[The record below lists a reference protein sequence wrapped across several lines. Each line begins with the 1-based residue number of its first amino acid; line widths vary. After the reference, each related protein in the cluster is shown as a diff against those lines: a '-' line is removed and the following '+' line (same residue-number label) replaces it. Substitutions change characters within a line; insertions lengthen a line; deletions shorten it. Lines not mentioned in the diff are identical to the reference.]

1 MKNWLLKKLLGKGTL
16 RLAWRMV
23 RDHDLPFD
31 QALGRAVAAIY
42 QEGSREAFEREKGR
56 PRINLRRRRG
66 RCISRECSRG
76 CCDVVGPS
84 SSGRHSA
91 PPQAP
96 SLRRGKLF

>member
-56 PRINLRRRRG
+56 PPDQPEAEAGALYIQGVFERL
-66 RCISRECSRG
+66 
-76 CCDVVGPS
+76 
-84 SSGRHSA
+84 
-91 PPQAP
+91 
-96 SLRRGKLF
+96 L